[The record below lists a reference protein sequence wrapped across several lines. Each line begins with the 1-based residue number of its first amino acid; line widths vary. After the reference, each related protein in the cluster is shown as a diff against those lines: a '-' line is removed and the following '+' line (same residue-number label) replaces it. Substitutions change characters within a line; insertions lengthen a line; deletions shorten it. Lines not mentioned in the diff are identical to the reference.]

1 MSSFDNIQKEIFK
14 KIQNTLKETGK
25 TQKDLCSYL
34 QISPQSFSEWKAG
47 RSNSY
52 KKYID
57 QIAEYLDVS
66 TDYLLG
72 KTDTPERMEDYFTVI
87 DMPEQKLL
95 PIFGLVSAGTG
106 CFADEDIL
114 GYESADK
121 KYCDGEHFWLRV
133 KGDSMSPRIQDG
145 DLVLVRKQSSVD
157 SGDIGVFL
165 VDGEDGYVKKV
176 RYSENHIILSSFNSM
191 YKDIVF
197 ECAEVQRVRVL
208 GKVIE
213 LKAKF

>member
-1 MSSFDNIQKEIFK
+1 MDTLKRIIK
-14 KIQNTLKETGK
+14 TLKEK
-25 TQKDLCSYL
+25 ELSQKDLCEYIGRKE
-34 QISPQSFSEWKAG
+34 QAFSDWKAG

-66 TDYLLG
+66 ADYLLG
-72 KTDTPERMEDYFTVI
+72 KTDIPERMEDYFTVI

-165 VDGEDGYVKKV
+165 VNGEDGYVKKV

-197 ECAEVQRVRVL
+197 EGAEVQRVRVL
-208 GKVIE
+208 GKIIE